1 MTLLEVSDL
10 SLSFG
15 GVRAIHEVSFDV
27 AEGEIFSIIGP
38 NGAGKTSIFN
48 AISRFYDVDAG
59 CIKYRAQD
67 ITHIKPH
74 KVAGLGIART
84 FQNSELFEHESV
96 LQNLSIAR
104 DVHGTTNLLADLLF
118 LPSVRRYQLESRELI
133 EQVIDLLDLQAYR
146 YQPIANLPF
155 GVRKMV
161 EIARG
166 LCLEPTLLLLD
177 EPSSGLNPEETED
190 LVFWIEDINEDLGIT
205 ILMVEHDMS
214 LVGQVS
220 HRVMAMNEGE
230 VLAIG
235 TYGDVRRNEHVLDAY
250 LGTGNNHAHLG
261 TGYDHE

>member
-15 GVRAIHEVSFDV
+15 GVRAIHRVSFDV
-27 AEGEIFSIIGP
+27 AEGEVFSIIGP

-59 CIKYRAQD
+59 RVRYQGQD
-67 ITHIKPH
+67 ITGIKPH

-96 LQNLSIAR
+96 LQNLRIAR
-104 DVHGTTNLLADLLF
+104 DVQGSTNLLSDLLF
-118 LPSVRRYQLESRELI
+118 LPSVRRYEIESREFI
-133 EQVIDLLDLQAYR
+133 EQIIELLDLQAYR
-146 YQPIANLPF
+146 YHPINNLPF

-166 LCLEPTLLLLD
+166 LCLGPKLLLLD

-190 LVFWIEDINEDLGIT
+190 LVFWIEDMNEDLGIT
-205 ILMVEHDMS
+205 LLMVEHDMS

-220 HRVMAMNEGE
+220 NRVMAMNEGE

-235 TYGDVRRNEHVLDAY
+235 TYEQVRNNKDVLDAY
-250 LGTGNNHAHLG
+250 LGT
-261 TGYDHE
+261 

>member
-15 GVRAIHEVSFDV
+15 GVRAIHEVSFNL

-59 CIKYRAQD
+59 RISFKGQD
-67 ITHIKPH
+67 ITRIKPH

-96 LQNLSIAR
+96 LQNLRIAR
-104 DVHGTTNLLADLLF
+104 DVHGTTNLLSDLLF
-118 LPSVRRYQLESRELI
+118 LPSVRRYELESRELI

-166 LCLEPTLLLLD
+166 LCLEPQLLLLD

-220 HRVMAMNEGE
+220 ERVMAMNQGE
-230 VLAIG
+230 VLAVG
-235 TYGDVRRNEHVLDAY
+235 RYEDVRGNEQVLDAY
-250 LGTGNNHAHLG
+250 LGA
-261 TGYDHE
+261 DHGHE

>member
-1 MTLLEVSDL
+1 MTLLGVSDL

-15 GVRAIHEVSFDV
+15 GVRAIHDVSFDV

-48 AISRFYDVDAG
+48 VISRFYDVDAG
-59 CIKYRAQD
+59 RIEYRSQD
-67 ITHIKPH
+67 ITKIKPY

-96 LQNLSIAR
+96 LQNLAIAR
-104 DVHGTTNLLADLLF
+104 DVHATTNLISDLLF
-118 LPSVRRYQLESRELI
+118 LPSARRYELESRELI
-133 EQVIDLLDLQAYR
+133 EEVIELLDLQAYR

-166 LCLEPTLLLLD
+166 LCLEPQLLLLD

-235 TYGDVRRNEHVLDAY
+235 AYDDVRTNEDVLDAY
-250 LGTGNNHAHLG
+250 LGTEHP
-261 TGYDHE
+261 HE

>member
-1 MTLLEVSDL
+1 MTLLKVSDL

-15 GVRAIHEVSFDV
+15 GVRAISEVSFDV

-59 CIKYRAQD
+59 RIEYRDQD
-67 ITHIKPH
+67 ITRIKPH

-96 LQNLSIAR
+96 LQNLAIAR
-104 DVHGTTNLLADLLF
+104 DVHATTNLVSDLVF
-118 LPSVRRYQLESRELI
+118 LPSVRRYELESRELI
-133 EQVIDLLDLQAYR
+133 EEVIELLDLHAYR
-146 YQPIANLPF
+146 YQPINNLPF

-166 LCLEPTLLLLD
+166 LCLGPKLLLLD

-205 ILMVEHDMS
+205 LLMVEHDMS

-220 HRVMAMNEGE
+220 DRVMAMNEGE

-235 TYGDVRRNEHVLDAY
+235 AYDEVRSNQDVLDAY
-250 LGTGNNHAHLG
+250 LGTEHDHA
-261 TGYDHE
+261 